1 MNSSPTNTCP
11 HHLVVKIH
19 FLYTSKSETLRW
31 WMDTSQLGIW
41 MWLEAKNSIP
51 LTLNYDSLRNRTLDF
66 IPSSSSTSYCE
77 SLGHPPTHLMSFS
90 ERLPLVG
97 RLSQMMMSIHISS
110 MNVDIYHSGLLVRL
124 SFIAQPKKP
133 NDRHPKETEGK
144 KVVGLT
150 DCPNDAHSQ
159 LRPEREKGIS
169 PVTFVKSISGV
180 RMWIV
185 AAVQDIIII

>member
-1 MNSSPTNTCP
+1 MSASLGCQNTLSTHLKIRNSEVVDGHIPTGNMD
-11 HHLVVKIH
+11 VVGGK
-19 FLYTSKSETLRW
+19 KR
-31 WMDTSQLGIW
+31 
-41 MWLEAKNSIP
+41 SIP

-180 RMWIV
+180 RM
-185 AAVQDIIII
+185 